1 MGIVR
6 APLLLNEPS
15 GQVIKGSLRFNGTN
29 HYLSRSF
36 GSGNRRTWT
45 WSAWVK
51 RHKFG
56 ATNYGLFS
64 YYPGSGNGSFI
75 RFSDDSGG
83 DTLRFYSDTNTR
95 SIVSSAQ
102 FRDPSA
108 WYNIVISVDTT
119 KKQDYERVRRYV
131 NGVRQ
136 YDNAS
141 NTWPTEDEELLLN
154 QSGNHYLGRVQASA
168 YGPVSMSNVNF
179 IDGLALGPEY
189 FGFTDPLTGTWR
201 PKKFRAVGTTVN
213 DGTDWS
219 ANFSG
224 NGGTQPSTAFDGD
237 GPRQNGYVHSGSELV
252 VNFDPPL
259 SGHIIV
265 YGGTGAGSHNS
276 VTTDTFTL
284 SDGSVLSSQEKY
296 DVAPYFNPLDFGEKK
311 NITSLTCSAGYTLY
325 AVEVDGVFLKDST
338 TENLDFGTNGF
349 YLPMDNEDD
358 FEIDKSGKGNNWT
371 KNNFSGTSIDP
382 DVLKDSPSGAVSG
395 GRAQTGITTTSSAP
409 SNYATLNPVNE
420 THGTLSEGNLK
431 AQSDTSGQY
440 SLIPSTLLINKTG
453 KFYWEAKFNIGSS
466 DAKYATIG
474 ICSESRRMF
483 ANEGL
488 TAVNDVGD
496 YSIKGWD
503 GGLYTMTN
511 QSVTYNN
518 GSNHSN
524 TLNDND
530 VVSLAFNADNGKLWF
545 GINGTYLTNAAG
557 VGNPSLDLNPDLT
570 VPTNIGHYPAFGAY
584 NSGGNSSQLH
594 VNFGQ
599 KPFKYEPPKGFLP
612 LNSATVR
619 PNKVIPRPEQYV
631 GVTTYTGTGSLRNV
645 NVGMQ
650 PDLVWIKRLDDT
662 QSHIIVDVL
671 RGSTKELN
679 SDGSG
684 AQGTFNRNV
693 TAFNSDGFRVWDGN
707 PNGTDFDLVAWTWKA
722 GGSKNTFNVDDVGY
736 ASAAAAGITEGTLSL
751 TGASIGTKQGFS
763 ICTFNSPAAYD
774 GSTWGHGLT
783 QSPDFVI
790 MKHTGNTGN
799 WQCYHSGIPS
809 NYMQLNSTNGA
820 KGSNNWTITSTTAT
834 CGSGLWTHNNT
845 TTVAYHW
852 HNVPGLQ
859 KFGVYRG
866 NNSDNGAVVELGFR
880 PALVIIKRTT
890 SDHSNGGWYIYDSS
904 RDPINSAFN
913 FIVAES
919 DYAERRASNNSAFV
933 NTYYVDFLS
942 NGFKLRNN
950 ATNANR
956 ENIDYIYMAWAEAP
970 ASNLFGGQSNA
981 R

>member
-1 MGIVR
+1 MGILR
-6 APLLLNEPS
+6 AGALPGLHMQPTA
-15 GQVIKGSLRFNGTN
+15 QVFDGSLRFNGTN
-29 HYLSRSF
+29 HHLSRSF

-64 YYPGSGNGSFI
+64 FYGGSGNGSFI

-141 NTWPTEDEELLLN
+141 NTWPTENEELLFN

-237 GPRQNGYVHSGSELV
+237 GPRQDGYVHSGSELV

-382 DVLKDSPSGAVSG
+382 DVLKDSPSGAIFG
-395 GRAQTGITTTSSAP
+395 GRAQTGITTTSSTP
-409 SNYATLNPVNE
+409 GNYCTYNPLDN
-420 THGTLSEGNLK
+420 HGNTLSNGNLV
-431 AQSDTSGQY
+431 ATDTGGDWHATFGT
-440 SLIPSTLLINKTG
+440 IPSSDGKHYFEITPTTLTTTCAIGVYVGNGRTDFDGTKYPYDANTYMIHQNGYIYHAASTASYQTTYSANDTVGVAVDSKNRKVWISVNGSFVSGENPTTG
-453 KFYWEAKFNIGSS
+453 
-466 DAKYATIG
+466 
-474 ICSESRRMF
+474 
-483 ANEGL
+483 
-488 TAVNDVGD
+488 V
-496 YSIKGWD
+496 
-503 GGLYTMTN
+503 GGL
-511 QSVTYNN
+511 QSV
-518 GSNHSN
+518 G
-524 TLNDND
+524 
-530 VVSLAFNADNGKLWF
+530 
-545 GINGTYLTNAAG
+545 G
-557 VGNPSLDLNPDLT
+557 VGAMPDGEIYPVISLRSA
-570 VPTNIGHYPAFGAY
+570 VAAA
-584 NSGGNSSQLH
+584 
-594 VNFGQ
+594 NFGQ
-599 KPFKYEPPKGFLP
+599 KPFKYAPPQGYLP

-619 PNKVIPRPEQYV
+619 PNKVVPRPDQYV
-631 GVTTYTGTGSLRNV
+631 GITTYTGTNESV
-645 NVGMQ
+645 Q
-650 PDLVWIKRLDDT
+650 KIKTEFEADFVWLKSR
-662 QSHIIVDVL
+662 
-671 RGSTKELN
+671 
-679 SDGSG
+679 SG
-684 AQGTFNRNV
+684 AYNNALFDTVRGATKKLVTNSTAAESTDSEGVKTFFDDGV
-693 TAFNSDGFRVWDGN
+693 TVGNSNEFGADPRSYIMWH
-707 PNGTDFDLVAWTWKA
+707 WKA
-722 GGSKNTFNVDDVGY
+722 GGRKNTFNVDDVGY
-736 ASAAAAGITEGTLSL
+736 ASAAAAGLTAGTITPV
-751 TGASIGTKQGFS
+751 GASVGTKQGFS
-763 ICTFNSPAAYD
+763 IVKFQGTGATATFS
-774 GSTWGHGLT
+774 HGLE
-783 QSPDFVI
+783 QAPDFMI
-790 MKHTGNTGN
+790 CKSNASGPDWGI
-799 WQCYHSGIPS
+799 YHRSAGKNKIL
-809 NYMQLNSTNGA
+809 YFTTA
-820 KGSNNWTITSTTAT
+820 KAASSTTA
-834 CGSGLWTHNNT
+834 WDDTHPTDSLVYLGANGT
-845 TTVAYHW
+845 TNQGGADSPMIYYIW

-859 KFGVYRG
+859 KFGSYEG
-866 NNSDNGAVVELGFR
+866 NGSTDGPFVELGFK
-880 PALVIIKRTT
+880 PALIIIKNIDSTGT
-890 SDHSNGGWYIYDSS
+890 SRNWAFVDSTRS
-904 RDPINSAFN
+904 FANVANHTLAANLAS
-913 FIVAES
+913 AES
-919 DYAERRASNNSAFV
+919 AYGTGASVFGANNKI
-933 NTYYVDFLS
+933 DLLS
-942 NGFKLRNN
+942 NGFKP
-950 ATNANR
+950 R
-956 ENIDYIYMAWAEAP
+956 ENAIFHNTDGENYIYAAWAEAP
-970 ASNLFGGQSNA
+970 ASNLFGGQSTG